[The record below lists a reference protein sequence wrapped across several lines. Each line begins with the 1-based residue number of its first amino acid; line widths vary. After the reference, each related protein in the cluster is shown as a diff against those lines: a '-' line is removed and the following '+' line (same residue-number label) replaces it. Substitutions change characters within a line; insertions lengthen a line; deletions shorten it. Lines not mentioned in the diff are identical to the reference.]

1 MESVVN
7 TIKKLIV
14 REYFYGIFATS
25 LQKSF
30 TENIPTLGVRFDKKI
45 NNFCLDINKD
55 FWMSLEPQHK
65 LGVLKHELLHLAFF
79 HLFEYENYIKKYGMR
94 IVNIAMDL
102 EVNSYIDK
110 SWLPVGAIT
119 CSSISPDLR
128 EKQGTLFYLNYLKDN
143 PNKVPNIDNPHSS
156 MENGLEGGNEE
167 SNGNGSGKSRKPIS
181 QEEKETIKKVAERLL
196 KSSLESI
203 SQSTSPGNIPGELT
217 EIIKNCKVQ
226 HLTDISWNNIL
237 RRCIGNE
244 ISYRRKRNKRKESYR
259 YEEAFR
265 NKNTFKKKILV
276 AIDTSG
282 SINLKMAEKFFS
294 EIAYMYKFHDVT
306 IDIIECDTA
315 IVRRYPFTKIPNDI
329 KGRGGTS
336 FEPAFDVFNS
346 EYYSLL
352 VYFTDGEAPTDR
364 LKTYKRVLWVIDN
377 EKTSIDTSR
386 FPGKVT
392 FIK

>member
-30 TENIPTLGVRFDKKI
+30 TENIATAGVRFDKKI

-55 FWMSLEPQHK
+55 FWNSLEPQYK
-65 LGVLKHELLHLAFF
+65 LGILKHELLHLAFF
-79 HLFEYENYIKKYGMR
+79 HLFEYENYIKKYGMA

-110 SWLPVGAIT
+110 NWLPVGAVT
-119 CSSISPDLR
+119 CSSISPDLK

-143 PNKVPNIDNPHSS
+143 PNKVPNVSNPHSS
-156 MENGLEGGNEE
+156 MENGFEGNSES
-167 SNGNGSGKSRKPIS
+167 SNGENKKPIS
-181 QEEKETIKKVAERLL
+181 QEEKETIKRVAERLL

-217 EIIKNCKVQ
+217 EILKNCKVQ
-226 HLTDISWNNIL
+226 HLTDISWNNVL

-265 NKNTFKKKILV
+265 NKNTFKKKVLV
-276 AIDTSG
+276 AIDTSE
-282 SINLKMAEKFFS
+282 SINIKMAEKFFS
-294 EIAYMYKFHDVT
+294 EIAYMYKFHDVS
-306 IDIIECDTA
+306 IDIIECDTE

-336 FEPAFDVFNS
+336 FEPVFDVFNS

-352 VYFTDGEAPTDR
+352 VYFTDGEAPTTR
-364 LKTYKRVLWVIDN
+364 LKTYKKVLWIIDN
-377 EKTSIDTSR
+377 IETRVDTSR

>member
-30 TENIPTLGVRFDKKI
+30 TEHIATAGVRFDKKI

-55 FWMSLEPQHK
+55 FWTSLEPQYK

-79 HLFEYENYIKKYGMR
+79 HLFEYEDYIKKYGMK

-110 SWLPVGAIT
+110 NWLPAGAVT
-119 CSSISPDLR
+119 CSSISPDLE
-128 EKQGTLFYLNYLKDN
+128 EKKGTLFYLNYLKDN
-143 PNKVPNIDNPHSS
+143 PNKVPETSPTHSS
-156 MENGLEGGNEE
+156 MENGLGGGNEE
-167 SNGNGSGKSRKPIS
+167 SNSNGKGKNRKPIS
-181 QEEKETIKKVAERLL
+181 QEEKETIKRVAERLL

-217 EIIKNCKVQ
+217 EILKNCKVQ
-226 HLTDISWNNIL
+226 HLTDISWNNVL

-244 ISYRRKRNKRKESYR
+244 ISYKRKRNKRKESYR

-276 AIDTSG
+276 AIDTSR

-294 EIAYMYKFHDVT
+294 EIAYMYKFHDVS
-306 IDIIECDTA
+306 IDIIECDTE

-336 FEPAFDVFNS
+336 FVPVFDVFNS
-346 EYYSLL
+346 ESYSLL
-352 VYFTDGEAPTDR
+352 VYFTDGEAPTSR
-364 LKTYKRVLWVIDN
+364 LKTYKRVLWIIDN
-377 EKTSIDTSR
+377 TETSINISG

>member
-30 TENIPTLGVRFDKKI
+30 TENIATAGVRFDKKI

-55 FWMSLEPQHK
+55 FWTSLEPQYK

-79 HLFEYENYIKKYGMR
+79 HLFEYEDYIKKYGMK

-110 SWLPVGAIT
+110 NWLPAGAIT
-119 CSSISPDLR
+119 CDSIAPDLK

-143 PNKVPNIDNPHSS
+143 PNKVPEVNPTHSS
-156 MENGLEGGNEE
+156 MENGLEGGNEK
-167 SNGNGSGKSRKPIS
+167 SNGMSKKPIS
-181 QEEKETIKKVAERLL
+181 KEEKEIIKRVAERLL

-217 EIIKNCKVQ
+217 EILKNCKVQ
-226 HLTDISWNNIL
+226 HLTDISWNNVL

-276 AIDTSG
+276 AVDTSG

-294 EIAYMYKFHDVT
+294 EIAYMYKFHDVS
-306 IDIIECDTA
+306 IDIIECDTE

-329 KGRGGTS
+329 KGGGGTS
-336 FEPAFDVFNS
+336 FEPVFDVFNS
-346 EYYSLL
+346 ESYSLL
-352 VYFTDGEAPTDR
+352 VYFTDGEAPTNR
-364 LKTYKRVLWVIDN
+364 LKTYKRVLWIIDN
-377 EKTSIDTSR
+377 TETSINTSR